1 MSSLAVHILTVNL
14 KKKMSTFPPFSHF
27 LFRFAVYF
35 YFYYQ
40 YQMWN
45 LLKGSKWNELS
56 WHGDR
61 CLCWGAGWLVLA
73 VHQASRL
80 LWPVKAHLTAK
91 TLRIMIQEK
100 APGIKLQN
108 GGKRTVFL
116 AKHFYTAWA
125 SLCIQHPT
133 SSLLFTLVF
142 LPAHFSLF
150 FSQYAECARTRRE
163 WQLLCR

>member
-1 MSSLAVHILTVNL
+1 M
-14 KKKMSTFPPFSHF
+14 
-27 LFRFAVYF
+27 R
-35 YFYYQ
+35 
-40 YQMWN
+40 N

-56 WHGDR
+56 WHEDR

-91 TLRIMIQEK
+91 MLRIMIQEK

-108 GGKRTVFL
+108 GGKRTVLL
-116 AKHFYTAWA
+116 AKQFYTAWA
-125 SLCIQHPT
+125 LLCIQHPT
-133 SSLLFTLVF
+133 SSLLFTPVF

-150 FSQYAECARTRRE
+150 SQYAECAQTRRE
-163 WQLLCR
+163 WHLHADNPKRCAKSSFTVQSNIFSRGSDVARGQNCSHNI

>member
-1 MSSLAVHILTVNL
+1 
-14 KKKMSTFPPFSHF
+14 
-27 LFRFAVYF
+27 
-35 YFYYQ
+35 
-40 YQMWN
+40 MWN
-45 LLKGSKWNELS
+45 LLKASKWNELS

-108 GGKRTVFL
+108 GGKRTVLL
-116 AKHFYTAWA
+116 AKQFYTAWA
-125 SLCIQHPT
+125 LLCIEHPT
-133 SSLLFTLVF
+133 SSSSSLPSSCQLTSHFFHNMPNVLKRVVNDICMQITQSNVQRALSRCSQTF
-142 LPAHFSLF
+142 LAT
-150 FSQYAECARTRRE
+150 AVT
-163 WQLLCR
+163 